1 MSHRLE
7 KPWLSHWP
15 KGVPQSVEYPEI
27 SIGEML
33 RASALKAPKNPALY
47 FQSNQLTY
55 GDVDAL
61 VDRFAEALQDLG
73 VRKGDRVAL
82 YLPNIPQFIIAYY
95 GVLRI
100 GAVVVAVSSLYKE
113 RELGHILDD
122 SGAKIIVVWDRLYSS
137 VQSVKE
143 RTGLD
148 QIIATNVENY
158 SLGKTSTSSTKNQK
172 FDPDTYDMGSLM
184 MGKRGNPR
192 GTEIKPKEDIALL
205 QYTGG
210 TTGTPKGAMLT
221 HYNLIVNAVQFATW
235 LQMQPGL
242 DVHLSVL
249 PFYHIYGMTTSM
261 NSPIYTRSPMILA
274 ADPRDLQAILE
285 AAEKHRP
292 TIFCGVPTTY
302 ITIINQPDIQKYD
315 LRSIKVCISGASSL
329 PGQVQKRFE
338 ELTGGRLVEGYGLT
352 ETSPVTHMNPLDDR
366 SKNRIGSIGI
376 PISDTEAKIVDL
388 ETGMSSLAAGEVGE
402 LVVRGPQV
410 MLGYWNNP
418 AETNMVLRDGWL
430 YTGDLATMDRDGYFH
445 LVDRKKDVI
454 NVSGFKV
461 WPREVEDIL
470 YEHPVVKEAAVVG
483 VPDSESG
490 EAVKAFIVLKEDNQ
504 EKTSPE
510 EIMDFC
516 RERIASYK
524 APKIVDFRDELPKT
538 PVGKILRREL
548 RPRKSVPEAGLR

>member
-1 MSHRLE
+1 MSRRFE

-15 KGVPQSVEYPEI
+15 KGVPQSLEYPEI
-27 SIGEML
+27 SMGEML
-33 RASALKAPKNPALY
+33 RGSASKTPKNPALY
-47 FQSNQLTY
+47 FQGTELSY
-55 GDVDAL
+55 GEMDAL

-82 YLPNIPQFIIAYY
+82 YLPNIPQFVIAYY
-95 GVLRI
+95 GALRI
-100 GAVVVAVSSLYKE
+100 GAVVVAVSPLYKE
-113 RELGHILDD
+113 RELAHILTD
-122 SGAKIIVVWDRLYSS
+122 SGAKIIVAWDKLDPY
-137 VQSVKE
+137 VQSVKARTALE
-143 RTGLD
+143 R
-148 QIIATNVENY
+148 IIVTNVEDY
-158 SLGKTSTSSTKNQK
+158 SLEKTSISSSKNQESNS
-172 FDPDTYDMGSLM
+172 DTDYMRSLLLE
-184 MGKRGNPR
+184 KRGTPR
-192 GTEIKPKEDIALL
+192 GTEIKPKEDLALL

-235 LQMQPGL
+235 LQMRPGV
-242 DVHLSVL
+242 DIHLSVL
-249 PFYHIYGMTTSM
+249 PFFHIYGMTTSM
-261 NSPIYTRSPMILA
+261 NSPIYTRSPMILVP
-274 ADPRDLQAILE
+274 DPRDVQGLLE
-285 AAEKHRP
+285 ATEKYKP

-302 ITIINQPDIQKYD
+302 ITIINQADIQKHD

-352 ETSPVTHMNPLDDR
+352 ETSPVTHVNPLDDR
-366 SKNRIGSIGI
+366 AKNRIGSIGI

-388 ETGMSSLAAGEVGE
+388 ETSKSSLAAGEVGE

-410 MLGYWNNP
+410 MLGYWNNLG
-418 AETNMVLRDGWL
+418 ETKMVLRDGWF
-430 YTGDLATMDRDGYFH
+430 YTGDLATMDKDGYFH
-445 LVDRKKDVI
+445 LVDRKKDMI

-470 YEHPVVKEAAVVG
+470 FEHPAVKEAAVVG

-490 EAVKAFIVLKEDNQ
+490 EAVKAFIVLKAGNQ
-504 EKTSPE
+504 GKTSPE

-538 PVGKILRREL
+538 PVGKILKREL
-548 RPRKSVPEAGLR
+548 RPRKSPT